1 VNEVRLRRKTDV
13 LWRRS
18 LDAVLVLPRGTVELL
33 TLFGSGPDVWDLLAK
48 PISMPHLVRE
58 LAIRHDADLA
68 VVEAG
73 LGPVIDRLVAIG
85 AIERVA

>member
-33 TLFGSGPDVWDLLAK
+33 TLFGSGPEVWDLLAK
-48 PISMPHLVRE
+48 PISMEHLVRE
-58 LAIRHDADLA
+58 LATRHDANPA
-68 VVEAG
+68 VVEAD
-73 LGPVIDRLVAIG
+73 LGPVINRLG
-85 AIERVA
+85 ASERVA